1 METILNRANREVE
14 VGTHLVHLVD
24 EADTRDVV
32 LVGLTPHGLGLGLNA
47 LLAVEHGDSAVEDA
61 QRALNL
67 NGEVNVTGGVNN
79 VDLVTVPERGDCG
92 GRNRD
97 AAFLFLFHP
106 VGRRGTVVRLAD
118 LVVDARVEQDAF
130 RHGRLAGIDVSHD
143 ANVADLVEIRQ
154 HL

>member
-1 METILNRANREVE
+1 MQAFADGTNREVE
-14 VGTHLVHLVD
+14 VGAHLVHLVD

-61 QRALNL
+61 QGALNL
-67 NGEVNVTGGVNN
+67 DGEVNVTGGVND
-79 VDLVTVPERGDCG
+79 VDLVTVPERGNGG

-106 VGRRGTVVRLAD
+106 VGRRGTIVRLAD
-118 LVVDARVEQDAF
+118 LVVDARVEQDSF
-130 RHGRLAGIDVSHD
+130 GHGRLAGIDVSHD